1 MLSIHRRTGLVLAA
15 SLTVSGFLVGSSG
28 LRPAQAGHIIGAATY
43 QRDFVTQQFAAEAAH
58 IGALRGVN
66 TAAYLHRFTALAR
79 QREKDMP
86 GQQTAD
92 GTVLVN
98 NWTISP
104 AGTLGNLGDFPA
116 NAVRSPD
123 GAHMLV
129 VNSGSGVQS
138 VQIVNLADSTV
149 AQTIP
154 YYAPQ
159 SAFLGAAYSPD
170 GKSAYVTGGGQ
181 NVVHFYAVAA
191 DGTLTANGDVV
202 LGRLAPDTS
211 TNPFP
216 TGVSVSRDNKTLYV
230 ANSLANTVT
239 IIDVASKSVTATVK
253 VGTAPYTTL
262 VDPSTG
268 AVYVSNWGD
277 ATVSVIDP
285 VSRAVTSTINV
296 GRHPTAM
303 VFGQFGLLYVSD
315 SNSDAISIV
324 NTQSQQETARLPV
337 ITDPNAPYGSSPE
350 GLAVSPDGGTIYVA
364 DAGDNAVAVFRVRPD
379 GAGGYFQGW
388 IPTAWYP
395 TAVVVS
401 ADGSKLFVTNGF
413 GMRDGPNNGPLYPNP
428 TRLNPGVTNAVTG
441 RVDSYCNCA
450 FDQYSGSMNI
460 GLLSTIP
467 VPTHGQLTNDSLQV
481 FKNDH
486 FFDASPLDRTAG
498 NPIPQPGGTSPIK
511 HVIYIVKENRTYDQ
525 VFGDESLGNG
535 DPALALFPREV
546 TPNLHALA
554 ERFGLLDNFYADAQ
568 VSADGHNWALSANA
582 SDYTEKNWPQTYSV
596 PPGRNFGYPF
606 EGGTAL
612 PQSAGGYLWD
622 DAAVHNVS
630 YRDYGLYTAFN
641 FPLSTAT
648 TIPQS
653 QSCAGP
659 VTHVY
664 QGVAIPAGDVLCFPP
679 TVLNANGATA
689 PNLVGHLDPRMPP
702 YDTRWPDVE
711 RVADWKQEFDQYVA
725 NDNLPQLE
733 LIRLSQDHTSGTR
746 PGSWTP
752 QYMASDNDAAVGQ
765 LVDTVSHSKFW
776 ASTAIFVTEDDAQ
789 NGPDH
794 VDSHRTETLVISPY
808 TAQARPRAEDAHY
821 DTAALIRTIELILG
835 MKPMSQFDAT
845 AMPMWQMFGS
855 TPDTTPFTALP
866 QGVATQFNGST
877 AYGARLSAKMSFALP
892 DQAPPD
898 LLNRIL
904 WHAIKGANVPY
915 PTIHG
920 AVKVSASQVN
930 YTWGAMEQHS
940 LVQAHLTGVPMPH
953 IIGSRVL
960 STH

>member
-1 MLSIHRRTGLVLAA
+1 MLSILRGTGLALVV
-15 SLTVSGFLVGSSG
+15 SLTVTGLLIDASGP
-28 LRPAQAGHIIGAATY
+28 RRAQAGHIIGPVIY
-43 QRDFVTQQFAAEAAH
+43 QRDFIPQQFAAEAAH
-58 IGALRGVN
+58 IGALRGVD

-79 QREKDMP
+79 QREKDMA

-92 GTVLVN
+92 GAVLVN
-98 NWTISP
+98 NWTICP
-104 AGTLGNLGDFPA
+104 AGTLRKLGDFPA
-116 NAVRSPD
+116 NAVMSPD
-123 GAHMLV
+123 GTHVLV

-170 GKSAYVTGGGQ
+170 GRSAYVTGGGQ
-181 NVVHFYAVAA
+181 NVVHFYAVSA

-202 LGRLAPDTS
+202 LGTLAPDSS
-211 TNPFP
+211 TDPFP

-239 IIDVASKSVTATVK
+239 IIDVAGKSVTATVK

-262 VDPSTG
+262 VDPSNG

-277 ATVSVIDP
+277 ATISVIDP
-285 VSRAVTSTINV
+285 VSRAVTNTINV

-303 VFGQFGLLYVSD
+303 VFGGFGLLYVSD
-315 SNSDAISIV
+315 SNSDAVSIV
-324 NTQSQQETARLPV
+324 STQSHHETARLPV
-337 ITDPNAPYGSSPE
+337 IIDPNAPYGSSPE
-350 GLAVSPDGGTIYVA
+350 GLAVSPDGGTLYVA
-364 DAGDNAVAVFRVRPD
+364 DAGDNAVAVFRVRAD

-413 GMRDGPNNGPLYPNP
+413 GMRDGPNSGPLNPNP
-428 TRLNPGVTNAVTG
+428 TRLNPAVINALTWKAE
-441 RVDSYCNCA
+441 SYCNWA
-450 FDQYSGSMNI
+450 FDQFSGSMNI

-498 NPIPQPGGTSPIK
+498 NPIPKPGGTSPIK

-525 VFGDESLGNG
+525 VFGDESLGNS
-535 DPALALFPREV
+535 DPSLAFFPRAV

-554 ERFGLLDNFYADAQ
+554 ERFGLLDNFYADAR

-582 SDYTEKNWPQTYSV
+582 NDYTEKNWPQDYSAS
-596 PPGRNFGYPF
+596 PGRNFGYSF
-606 EGGTAL
+606 EGGTPL

-622 DAAVHNVS
+622 DAALHNVS
-630 YRDYGLYTAFN
+630 YRDYGVYAAVTF
-641 FPLSTAT
+641 LSPTAT
-648 TIPQS
+648 TIPES

-664 QGVAIPAGDVLCFPP
+664 QGVAIPTGDVLCFPP
-679 TVLNANGATA
+679 TVLNANGVTA
-689 PNLVGHLDPRMPP
+689 PNLVGHLDPQMPP
-702 YDTRWPDVE
+702 FDTRWPDVE

-733 LIRLSQDHTSGTR
+733 LVRLPQDHTSGTQ

-765 LVDTVSHSKFW
+765 LVDAVSHSKFW

-789 NGPDH
+789 DGPDH
-794 VDSHRTETLVISPY
+794 VDFRRTETLVISPY
-808 TAQARPRAEDAHY
+808 TAQAKPRVEDGHY
-821 DTAALIRTIELILG
+821 DTAALLRTIELILD

-866 QGVATQFNGST
+866 QGVPMQFNPPT
-877 AYGARLSAKMSFALP
+877 AYGAKLSTKMSFALP

-904 WHAIKGANVPY
+904 WHDIKGANVPY
-915 PTIHG
+915 PVIHG
-920 AVKVSASQVN
+920 AVKANASQAN
-930 YTWGAMEQHS
+930 YAWGAMEHHS
-940 LVQAHLTGVPMPH
+940 LVQAHLTGIPMPH
-953 IIGSRVL
+953 IIGSKVL
-960 STH
+960 ATR